1 MLPLIPLA
9 CVAGF
14 IASALGLTWYDSL
27 SKAEK
32 EKADKLAADFAWQLY
47 QKSVKNLTSD
57 QAESVA
63 ALVRDRLG
71 V

>member
-32 EKADKLAADFAWQLY
+32 EQADKLAADFAWQLY